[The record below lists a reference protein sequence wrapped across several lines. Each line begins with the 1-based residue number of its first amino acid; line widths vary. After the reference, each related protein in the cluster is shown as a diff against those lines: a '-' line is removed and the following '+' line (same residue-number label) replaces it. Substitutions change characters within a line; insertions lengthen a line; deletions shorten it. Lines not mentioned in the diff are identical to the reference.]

1 MFASMRRLVI
11 AAAVL
16 VLFQIGCGVTET
28 TVAGGLPD
36 HDPDLAYRL
45 VTEEQA
51 LLLDVRTSREYLAG
65 HVPGAKN
72 IDVQELPARLNE
84 VEALVGG
91 KRDRPIV
98 VYCTRGVRAAQAKRI
113 LLKAGYEK
121 VTNLGGLYDW
131 PTK

>member
-1 MFASMRRLVI
+1 MFASMRRLLV

-16 VLFQIGCGVTET
+16 ALLQLGCGVTET

-36 HDPDLAYRL
+36 HDPELAYRL
-45 VTEEQA
+45 VNQEHA

-72 IDVQELPARLNE
+72 IDVQELPDRLNE

-91 KRDRPIV
+91 KKDRPIV

-131 PTK
+131 PSK